1 MFLKSI
7 IIGIIFF
14 LGFKVAYSKQIQFIP
29 DLIFTPTWKTKNL
42 KAFKNLNGIWKTPS
56 DEIYRVPFVED
67 ELNQLTL
74 RKEFFLKEIPKD
86 TLYLYFEGISWESEI
101 YLNGKL
107 LSIEQ
112 KPFEEIVIK
121 VPKNLFNVQWNWI
134 EVNLIKYPNQT
145 DEWWTPPYLGI
156 YKSVF
161 LLEKDYEKKVILSSY
176 MKVDS
181 VLIYFPFSQEFK
193 YNIPEK
199 DFVRDLFF
207 LRSMGVKA
215 IHIPYYISPKLRQ
228 LLNDN
233 QIALVDR
240 YENSKQ
246 VAIYRSHSETNV
258 YPFWFKENNEKS
270 NFFGNYVYINS
281 TQLFKTVSE
290 LSKPLIVFL
299 GLMVLF
305 FLLIYR
311 ITNYENYKKLWNLFL
326 SVRQIQAL
334 TNDFQLLSS
343 FSLKYFYLVRIII
356 KSLIISLFINQLH
369 LTDNLKILNI
379 WHKQNTIYSFS
390 KEYGE
395 SVFWSFMI
403 VLMVLLIV
411 NLVKISIWQFVE
423 WVYNL
428 KDYRNKNLIV
438 EVYGEMPFI
447 FYSLMGLLAML
458 LAGVYIGFVLFVM
471 GYLLSVLKKQY
482 FLISMYNLT
491 YKIPLSAIFFY
502 LCGFE
507 LLPWLLLI

>member
-1 MFLKSI
+1 
-7 IIGIIFF
+7 
-14 LGFKVAYSKQIQFIP
+14 
-29 DLIFTPTWKTKNL
+29 
-42 KAFKNLNGIWKTPS
+42 
-56 DEIYRVPFVED
+56 
-67 ELNQLTL
+67 
-74 RKEFFLKEIPKD
+74 
-86 TLYLYFEGISWESEI
+86 
-101 YLNGKL
+101 
-107 LSIEQ
+107 
-112 KPFEEIVIK
+112 
-121 VPKNLFNVQWNWI
+121 
-134 EVNLIKYPNQT
+134 
-145 DEWWTPPYLGI
+145 
-156 YKSVF
+156 
-161 LLEKDYEKKVILSSY
+161 
-176 MKVDS
+176 
-181 VLIYFPFSQEFK
+181 
-193 YNIPEK
+193 
-199 DFVRDLFF
+199 
-207 LRSMGVKA
+207 
-215 IHIPYYISPKLRQ
+215 
-228 LLNDN
+228 
-233 QIALVDR
+233 
-240 YENSKQ
+240 
-246 VAIYRSHSETNV
+246 
-258 YPFWFKENNEKS
+258 
-270 NFFGNYVYINS
+270 
-281 TQLFKTVSE
+281 
-290 LSKPLIVFL
+290 
-299 GLMVLF
+299 MVLF